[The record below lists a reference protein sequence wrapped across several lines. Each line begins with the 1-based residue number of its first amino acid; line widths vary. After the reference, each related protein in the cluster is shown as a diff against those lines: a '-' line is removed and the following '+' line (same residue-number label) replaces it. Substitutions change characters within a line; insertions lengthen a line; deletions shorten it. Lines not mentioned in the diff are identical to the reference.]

1 MRIEMKD
8 VNFGYGSEKVLHGID
23 LDLDSTGLICIVGP
37 NGVGKSTLIR
47 LMLGLYKPDTGAVL
61 INGHDISGLSSKEI
75 AKVMGYVPVGSG
87 SVFSMTV
94 LDTVM
99 MGRHPHR
106 RAGVTSD
113 LDWKI
118 VKRSL
123 NMMGILDLAM
133 KNANE
138 LSAGQHQKMSIA
150 KGLAQTPRVLILDEP
165 TSNLEVRHQLQVTER
180 LRDIAKENEM
190 TVIMVSHDLNTS
202 AKYADLIVMMAPPGV
217 IHKVG
222 SPEEVLTAES
232 VSEIYGV
239 ECTVVDSN
247 GRPHIILEKALDDEE
262 IHRKNHEKPSDR
274 CLQTDSESLMPAI
287 GPKRPDRCSERSI
300 QRSRDADM
308 A

>member
-8 VNFGYGSEKVLHGID
+8 VDFGYGSEKVLHGID

-47 LMLGLYKPDTGAVL
+47 LMLGLYKPDKGAVL
-61 INGHDISGLSSKEI
+61 LDGCDVSDIPPKEI
-75 AKVMGYVPVGSG
+75 AKVMGYVPVGSN
-87 SVFSMTV
+87 SVFAMTV

-106 RAGVTSD
+106 RAGSASE

-118 VKRSL
+118 VKRAI

-133 KNANE
+133 KNSNE

-165 TSNLEVRHQLQVTER
+165 TSNLDVRHQLQVTER
-180 LRDIAKENEM
+180 LRDIAKENGM

-222 SPEEVLTAES
+222 TPEEVLTKES

-239 ECTVVDSN
+239 ECSVVDSN
-247 GRPHIILEKALDDEE
+247 GRPHIILERALDDDE
-262 IHRKNHEKPSDR
+262 IRQDR
-274 CLQTDSESLMPAI
+274 S
-287 GPKRPDRCSERSI
+287 
-300 QRSRDADM
+300 
-308 A
+308 